1 MPPELAKRYNIYTVP
16 MHVIMDGVDY
26 LDGSIP
32 VQKIVEH
39 YLRDEKDTLHHFH
52 QPGGIPGTLF

>member
-1 MPPELAKRYNIYTVP
+1 
-16 MHVIMDGVDY
+16 MDGVDY